1 MAKLLADYRVR
12 GDAIEALASYGPVIV
27 GTLGDLIDDDSL
39 PVAIRSSIPR
49 VLRRI
54 QHQRSVD
61 VLMAASRADDPAVR
75 GAALKALSRLRETCP
90 TLNYEDPLLT
100 QRILNEAHHYHEL
113 VAAAAAFGEDLR
125 RPHTAVSLLVR
136 TLEERMRQSMERLFR
151 LLGLKY
157 PASEMYWSYQLL
169 AKHDKERHSHAIE
182 YLDNVLDQDVKQILL
197 PTLESPERAVE
208 HGRSRFGI
216 EPQDAESTIRNLL
229 DSGDPWL
236 VACAMAAAAE
246 LKLAQ
251 SPPIS
256 VLRRRAP
263 HPTSARWPTT
273 PSPNSLKWRRHGS
286 ACR

>member
-1 MAKLLADYRVR
+1 
-12 GDAIEALASYGPVIV
+12 
-27 GTLGDLIDDDSL
+27 
-39 PVAIRSSIPR
+39 
-49 VLRRI
+49 
-54 QHQRSVD
+54 
-61 VLMAASRADDPAVR
+61 
-75 GAALKALSRLRETCP
+75 
-90 TLNYEDPLLT
+90 
-100 QRILNEAHHYHEL
+100 

-169 AKHDKERHSHAIE
+169 AKNDKERHSHAIE

-208 HGRSRFGI
+208 HGSSRFGI
-216 EPQDAESTIRNLL
+216 EPRDAESTIRNLL

-246 LKLAQ
+246 LKLLGVATDIRAAAAR
-251 SPPIS
+251 SAPDIS
-256 VLRRRAP
+256 QVADNALAEL
-263 HPTSARWPTT
+263 A
-273 PSPNSLKWRRHGS
+273 
-286 ACR
+286 